1 MKYSVKMFT
10 VYCSNQSDPLKF
22 RFLLK
27 ERDHQAVTLVNF
39 PRASLVPPAYLDKE
53 ELYLEK
59 FALKLVDL
67 PDGFLME
74 NDPIFLFN
82 RIKAHSKKIP
92 HKLMIQ
98 SYA

>member
-1 MKYSVKMFT
+1 MFT
-10 VYCSNQSDPLKF
+10 VKILQPNWSPQF
-22 RFLLK
+22 GFLLI
-27 ERDHQAVTLVNF
+27 ERDRQAVTVVNF

-59 FALKLVDL
+59 FALKLLDL

-82 RIKAHSKKIP
+82 RIKAHSEKSP
-92 HKLMIQ
+92 TN
-98 SYA
+98 